1 MHLSPFCKLGC
12 LSLGLALSTEFV
24 YYVAAESQICAFLQ
38 IKPLVSEGYRVIVP
52 DLRGFGES
60 DAPTETSAYAMK
72 NGISDMIALL
82 DQMKINKRASY
93 NSYYL
98 KQ

>member
-1 MHLSPFCKLGC
+1 MFVISSAF
-12 LSLGLALSTEFV
+12 STEFV
-24 YYVAAESQICAFLQ
+24 YYVLASSHIRVFLQ

-82 DQMKINKRASY
+82 DQMKINK
-93 NSYYL
+93 
-98 KQ
+98 